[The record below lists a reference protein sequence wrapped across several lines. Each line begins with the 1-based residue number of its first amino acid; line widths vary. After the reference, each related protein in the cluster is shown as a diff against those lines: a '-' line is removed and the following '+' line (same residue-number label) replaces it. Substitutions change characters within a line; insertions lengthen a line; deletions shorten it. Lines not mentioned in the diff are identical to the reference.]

1 MTTIN
6 ILLVEDD
13 QIDAMDIRRTFDKLN
28 ISYHLSIA
36 KNGIE
41 ALELLSDKSHVLP
54 DITLIDINMP
64 RMNGLELLKNI
75 RENEYLK
82 NMKCYIITTSNEKV
96 DKSRADELGV
106 TGYIIKP
113 LKLNNP
119 SNMDAFNLMIDF
131 INLKTSNL

>member
-1 MTTIN
+1 MKTIN

-13 QIDAMDIRRTFDKLN
+13 QIDAMDIRRSFDKLSMN
-28 ISYHLSIA
+28 YALHHT

-41 ALELLSDKSHVLP
+41 ALQFLHDESKPTP
-54 DITLIDINMP
+54 DIVLIDINMP
-64 RMNGLELLKNI
+64 RMNGLELLEQIRADESTKNL
-75 RENEYLK
+75 R
-82 NMKCYIITTSNEKV
+82 CYIITTSDEKV
-96 DKSRADELGV
+96 DRAKGADLKI

-131 INLKTSNL
+131 INLKVNE

>member
-13 QIDAMDIRRTFDKLN
+13 QIDAMDIRRSFDKLN
-28 ISYHLSIA
+28 MNYMLHHV

-41 ALELLSDKSHVLP
+41 ALNFLHDPAKPKP
-54 DITLIDINMP
+54 DITLIDLNMP
-64 RMNGLELLKNI
+64 KMNGLELLKKI
-75 RENEYLK
+75 REDESTKHYR
-82 NMKCYIITTSNEKV
+82 CYILTTSNEKV
-96 DKSRADELGV
+96 DRMSAEKLKI

-131 INLKTSNL
+131 INLKTSE